1 MDNPDLVIAYLKVA
15 AVIGSFIVMVC
26 GLFLVFGRLKEKGQ
40 GFGPNTL
47 RVIGI
52 VIFLPLLLI
61 LSVLTQFR
69 TETLAALLG
78 TIAGYVLSES
88 GKGRES
94 AKGQPSKKSPNSTG
108 TVV

>member
-1 MDNPDLVIAYLKVA
+1 MDNPELVIAYLKVA
-15 AVIGSFIVMVC
+15 TVVGSFIVMVL
-26 GLFLVFGRLKEKGQ
+26 GLILVFDRLKTKEQ

-61 LSVLTQFR
+61 LSVLTEFK

-88 GKGRES
+88 GKWRES
-94 AKGQPSKKSPNSTG
+94 TKGQASKKRSNSTG

>member
-1 MDNPDLVIAYLKVA
+1 MDNPDLVIAYLKVV
-15 AVIGSFIVMVC
+15 AVLGSFVVMIY
-26 GLFLVFGRLKEKGQ
+26 GLVLVFSRLKDKNQ

-61 LSVLTQFR
+61 LSVLTEFK

-88 GKGRES
+88 GRGEKTEK
-94 AKGQPSKKSPNSTG
+94 AQEATKSTG
-108 TVV
+108 TVK